1 MLEIIE
7 TLEKAFNLTLDL
19 NIDDDIQ
26 NIANRGKI
34 LGLITKAQIL
44 ISELNNK

>member
-1 MLEIIE
+1 MSEIIE

-19 NIDDDIQ
+19 NINDDIQ
-26 NIANRGKI
+26 NIANRGKV
-34 LGLITKAQIL
+34 LELITKAQIL